1 MRDILR
7 ILPTRLN
14 TEWKTISAKEFMKGI
29 ASTFCSVNDA
39 RPTLLR
45 RVWAEQFQKSYM
57 AVIAATARLT
67 ESRLD
72 NVIGKIAARSAVIN
86 RSERVTG
93 DAICNVGEKIL
104 KTRKQMERREL
115 FSVIFNFIDEQVLVP
130 DLKLR
135 GINRNTLPK
144 KSERIVKDPSETSK
158 PGVVKLTGKTESV
171 LKALEKVVKD
181 MRHGL

>member
-1 MRDILR
+1 
-7 ILPTRLN
+7 
-14 TEWKTISAKEFMKGI
+14 
-29 ASTFCSVNDA
+29 
-39 RPTLLR
+39 
-45 RVWAEQFQKSYM
+45 
-57 AVIAATARLT
+57 
-67 ESRLD
+67 
-72 NVIGKIAARSAVIN
+72 
-86 RSERVTG
+86 
-93 DAICNVGEKIL
+93 VGEKIL